1 MVSPEIL
8 TSSRFGPDQNY
19 DVLKGSGARFIPKAI
34 ALYRAS
40 QLSTTKFIKPKSR
53 YRNAKNEVS
62 PDCIMVCD
70 QTDPHPMGET
80 TRTYEDTTIPD

>member
-1 MVSPEIL
+1 MTVMSGGN
-8 TSSRFGPDQNY
+8 RFMIMWNLEF
-19 DVLKGSGARFIPKAI
+19 VNAR
-34 ALYRAS
+34 
-40 QLSTTKFIKPKSR
+40 IKYEHLIPKSR